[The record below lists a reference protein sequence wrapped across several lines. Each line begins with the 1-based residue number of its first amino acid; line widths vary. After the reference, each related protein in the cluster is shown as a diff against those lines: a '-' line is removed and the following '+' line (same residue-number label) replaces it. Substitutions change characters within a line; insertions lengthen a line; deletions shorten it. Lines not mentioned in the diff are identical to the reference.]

1 MKELTEEIKRFRD
14 ERGWGGNHD
23 ARSLAISVSLEASEL
38 LEHFQ
43 WVTAED
49 AIKKDKQA
57 IADEAADVFIYLL
70 QFADVLGIDLIE
82 AAQQKM
88 KKNAL
93 KYPLPKDNTVLTSE
107 KR

>member
-1 MKELTEEIKRFRD
+1 MKQLTEEIKEFRD

-23 ARSLAISVSLEASEL
+23 ARSLAISISLEASEL

-43 WVTAED
+43 WASAED

-70 QFADVLGIDLIE
+70 QFADVLGIDLKE

-93 KYPLPKDNTVLTSE
+93 KYPKE
-107 KR
+107 